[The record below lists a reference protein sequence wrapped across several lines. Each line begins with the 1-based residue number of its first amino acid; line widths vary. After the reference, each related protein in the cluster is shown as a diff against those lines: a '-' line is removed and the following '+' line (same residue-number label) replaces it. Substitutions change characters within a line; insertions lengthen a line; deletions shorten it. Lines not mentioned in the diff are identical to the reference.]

1 MIVDTSRYQ
10 QQYRLDVQEI
20 DFERARD
27 EGGVTLAIPRGLQG
41 IHEGDPFLPAA
52 LNGWRRVGVPAE
64 IYHVFWPAQEPRQ
77 QARTFAQLVRALDH
91 EGDVDSDFEL
101 TQGVRHDIIRA
112 KALAYLE
119 ELEDQ
124 LQRSPKIYTG
134 PWWWDPVIGRVA
146 WAKRYKLWVADHR
159 VRARP
164 QLPLGWDDYERWQYT
179 AKGTVP
185 GIEGL
190 VDLSRPRVY
199 FPPIGGVYT
208 VEITATALRIRSGP
222 STGHAILGRL
232 MTGETAQVHDELG
245 DWLRISPPF
254 DSPAW
259 IHGAWARRIS

>member
-20 DFERARD
+20 DYERARD
-27 EGGVTLAIPRGLQG
+27 EGGVMLAIPRGLQG
-41 IHEGDPFLPAA
+41 IHEADPFLPAA
-52 LNGWRRVGVPAE
+52 LNGWRRAGVKTE

-91 EGDVDSDFEL
+91 DGDVDADIEL
-101 TQGVRHDIIRA
+101 TQGQRHDIIRA
-112 KALAYLE
+112 KVKAYLE

-124 LQRSPKIYTG
+124 LQRSPKVYTG
-134 PWWWDPVIGRVA
+134 SWWWDPVIGRVT

-164 QLPLGWDDYERWQYT
+164 QLPLGWDDYEHWQFT

-190 VDLSRPRVY
+190 VDLSRPRAY
-199 FPPIGGVYT
+199 FEPGDGVYPAR
-208 VEITATALRIRSGP
+208 VIATALRIRSGP
-222 STGHAILGRL
+222 STGHAIIGRL
-232 MTGETAQVHDELG
+232 VFGETVEIYDELG
-245 DWLRISPPF
+245 LWLRISPPT
-254 DSPAW
+254 DQPAW
-259 IHGAWARRIS
+259 IHGDWADRIH